1 MIIVNDLSDKIST
14 FYFSVNKKVNNL
26 IEKTIDQNL
35 DKEKKVFYR
44 LYQRDPNDSEILEIK
59 KTIIMRKGISLFAVI
74 FLIMMGLISIAS

>member
-35 DKEKKVFYR
+35 DKEKRAFI
-44 LYQRDPNDSEILEIK
+44 DCITEILMILKFSKLK
-59 KTIIMRKGISLFAVI
+59 KLS
-74 FLIMMGLISIAS
+74 